1 MTRQPLH
8 PGVGGQI
15 LPDLADLGR
24 SEVVMGVEFDTTGA
38 SLTNSAVREWL
49 AQRAESRPQLWDP
62 DCGAL
67 DVTPERLSVSWTR
80 QPHDGFASYDD
91 IWPVFADDLE
101 KFETFV
107 RAQGLGHVP
116 VAACELT
123 YVNPISPG
131 EDWQR
136 RGVLERLLMQ
146 WARIDPTETL
156 LPTPDEVESGTRY
169 RIPGQDG
176 AAVGRLFVTVH
187 SVWLETPEPMILVT
201 LSARGRPVGEGTE
214 GAKMFFDTGFEWIV
228 RGFAAVTSTEAQL
241 PS

>member
-1 MTRQPLH
+1 
-8 PGVGGQI
+8 
-15 LPDLADLGR
+15 
-24 SEVVMGVEFDTTGA
+24 MGVEFDTPGST
-38 SLTNSAVREWL
+38 LTDSAVRDWL
-49 AQRAESRPQLWDP
+49 TQRAEIRPQLFDP

-67 DVTPERLSVSWTR
+67 HVTPERLSVSWTR
-80 QPHDGFASYDD
+80 QPHDGFASYDR

-101 KFETFV
+101 NFEAFV
-107 RAQGLGHVP
+107 RTQGLRHFP
-116 VAACELT
+116 VGGCELT
-123 YVNPISPG
+123 YVNPIAPG
-131 EDWQR
+131 EDWRR

-214 GAKMFFDTGFEWIV
+214 GAKVFFDTGFEWIV
-228 RGFAAVTSTEAQL
+228 RGFAAVTATEAQL

>member
-1 MTRQPLH
+1 MTRLPVH
-8 PGVGGQI
+8 PGVDGQV
-15 LPDLADLGR
+15 LPDLAELGR

-38 SLTNSAVREWL
+38 SLTDSAVREWL
-49 AQRAESRPQLWDP
+49 TRRAESRPQLLGP

-67 DVTPERLSVSWTR
+67 DVTPDRLRVSWAR
-80 QPHDGFASYDD
+80 QLHDGFASYDD

-101 KFETFV
+101 YFEAFV
-107 RAQGLGHVP
+107 RAQGLGHFP
-116 VAACELT
+116 VGSCELT
-123 YVNPISPG
+123 YVNPIAPG
-131 EDWQR
+131 EDWRR

-187 SVWLETPEPMILVT
+187 SVWLETPEPMILVR

-214 GAKMFFDTGFEWIV
+214 GTKMFFDTGFEWIV